1 MNLVRFAQNKAIF
14 AQTGQVDEI
23 TFVNIAPKIV
33 SSAATKLAK
42 AVPTILPAKNSNQR
56 LK

>member
-14 AQTGQVDEI
+14 VQTGQVDKI